1 MFSLPRSRIIPAD
14 KCLVLSKIFSA
25 NDKSVLNRFKHNR
38 YQRKPLKKFVPS
50 SRILG
55 EDLINENA
63 KKYQNV
69 TKISKFEDLISET
82 YEKDPENLNHGRDR
96 LPEGLK
102 KENLPKYEHILGWEQ
117 THPVLK
123 YLRNELDA
131 AKKTDPN
138 KSTILLEGKRIIQD
152 AMKAGFYPKTF
163 VFSRL
168 NLLSDIPFDLSKEIN
183 MVQIPYR
190 NIKVWSDLSTSPGI
204 MGKYFGFQETYDV

>member
-38 YQRKPLKKFVPS
+38 FQRKPLKKFVPS
-50 SRILG
+50 SRILE

-102 KENLPKYEHILGWEQ
+102 KENLPKYEHILGWEPK
-117 THPVLK
+117 HPVLK

-131 AKKTDPN
+131 AKRQTQ
-138 KSTILLEGKRIIQD
+138 I
-152 AMKAGFYPKTF
+152 KAQFYW
-163 VFSRL
+163 
-168 NLLSDIPFDLSKEIN
+168 KE
-183 MVQIPYR
+183 
-190 NIKVWSDLSTSPGI
+190 KES
-204 MGKYFGFQETYDV
+204 